1 MANCPDAAKYLCDQ
15 MDLLTIGICG
25 VVVGAVALA
34 VTYAMQRKKVRA
46 YLSAIENPPEIKSPL
61 SVKDALRNVRG
72 VLKNKTFASQK
83 WEIKE
88 DNPNGMIMAVL
99 SFDEDLGPLSAAAK
113 RQMILTVSA
122 ISEDDA
128 TTTVRVLYNVYATFG
143 RITSDAILKETT
155 NSIKEV
161 VEQG

>member
-1 MANCPDAAKYLCDQ
+1 